1 MSKLLALIK
10 ALLPSVASQKERDDA
25 DLTQAVGFGDFER
38 HMRNLDYPATGLRS
52 GASSDGALTRW
63 SLS

>member
-25 DLTQAVGFGDFER
+25 DLTQSVGFADFER
-38 HMRNLDYPATGLRS
+38 RMRNLDYLATSLRS

>member
-25 DLTQAVGFGDFER
+25 DLTQAVGFADFER
-38 HMRNLDYPATGLRS
+38 SMRNLDYPATDLRS